1 MGRADRVEEMDVLG
15 LQRCERAVGICDTE
29 WSGPSHAGGR
39 LRLEKD
45 KEPRAGAVNL
55 VTGPR
60 KPWEKCVKPWLIK
73 QRHQNLFY

>member
-1 MGRADRVEEMDVLG
+1 MGCTDRVEKMDVLG
-15 LQRCERAVGICDTE
+15 PHRCERAVGIYDTE

-39 LRLEKD
+39 LFSEKD

-55 VTGPR
+55 VTGQR

-73 QRHQNLFY
+73 QRYQNLFY